1 MRFGHRAHEERTV
14 AVDFWN
20 NFGVVP
26 EDDTYRPRPSANP
39 ASDIAKAKD
48 LLAQGAISQGEFD
61 AIKNKALTGRY

>member
-1 MRFGHRAHEERTV
+1 M
-14 AVDFWN
+14 DFWN

>member
-1 MRFGHRAHEERTV
+1 
-14 AVDFWN
+14 VDFWN

-61 AIKNKALTGRY
+61 AIKITGRY